1 MRRSDIAAIVAFVV
15 AGRIFG
21 APAWIA
27 LSLVAL
33 ALMPRLV

>member
-15 AGRIFG
+15 AGGIFG

-33 ALMPRLV
+33 ALAPRLV